1 MTDFDSRR
9 RFAIDLAVEAG
20 ALARSMR
27 QGLGTIESKSSI
39 DFCTAADLA
48 VETLVRQRLAD
59 AFGDPVIGEEA
70 GGEPADLVWVVDPID
85 GTTNYIHGTNNW
97 CVSLAL
103 VQRGV
108 VELGVIYAP
117 DLDQLFV
124 ARRGAGATMNGRAI
138 RTSGLRH
145 GGGAVVE
152 MGWSARRPL
161 AHSLDLITRMI
172 ADNIEFRRCGSG
184 AMGLANVA
192 LGVSDGYVE
201 LHINAWD
208 ALAGLLLVREAGGWT
223 NDFLADDGLR
233 QGNVV
238 VACTAELTERLLA
251 LEPLRGVA

>member
-1 MTDFDSRR
+1 MPWRASAAAASHFVVSPIASGSR
-9 RFAIDLAVEAG
+9 VSG
-20 ALARSMR
+20 P
-27 QGLGTIESKSSI
+27 KSLS
-39 DFCTAADLA
+39 
-48 VETLVRQRLAD
+48 
-59 AFGDPVIGEEA
+59 DPVIGEEA

-138 RTSGLRH
+138 RASGLRH

-238 VACTAELTERLLA
+238 VACAAELTERLLA